1 MIVRLTVE
9 LIAREKK
16 LLLQGGKGEAENS
29 FLSLLEVCDLVWTL
43 ILGFWSLQLQ
53 GKELLG
59 FEVINSVAAWWWNK
73 YTV

>member
-43 ILGFWSLQLQ
+43 ILGF
-53 GKELLG
+53 
-59 FEVINSVAAWWWNK
+59 
-73 YTV
+73 